1 MRGYFDDEEA
11 EREALEDR
19 GGDTELTL
27 GWGALLTIVFGLV
40 FVCGLSFWL
49 GYTVGHHGS
58 AAAPATAAQ
67 PAAPTAA
74 PDQEPLQPNESIPKP
89 SADAQEPA
97 PPVSPASDGAT
108 TPAADGGANPAT
120 TKQGPAVA
128 GQTGPPAS
136 SPASTPSPAA
146 PTQPHSQVQPAFPA
160 AGKGSP
166 GGSPATAP
174 TVRPAMPA
182 AAGQFMVQVA
192 AVSHQEDADVLMNA
206 LRKRGYA
213 VTARREPSDGLI
225 HVRIGPFATH
235 DEANRMCTK
244 LLDDGYNAIV
254 QP

>member
-1 MRGYFDDEEA
+1 MRGYFDSEESEGEEPE
-11 EREALEDR
+11 ER
-19 GGDTELTL
+19 GHDTELTL
-27 GWGALLTIVFGLV
+27 GAGALLGMVFGLV
-40 FVCGLSFWL
+40 LVCGLCFWL
-49 GYTVGHHGS
+49 GYEMGHHGS

-74 PDQEPLQPNESIPKP
+74 PDQEPLQGNGSIPKP
-89 SADAQEPA
+89 SADAQAPA

-108 TPAADGGANPAT
+108 TPAADGGANPAA
-120 TKQGPAVA
+120 TKQGPAAA

-136 SPASTPSPAA
+136 SPASTPAPAA

-160 AGKGSP
+160 SGNGSP
-166 GGSPATAP
+166 GGSPAAAP
-174 TVRPAMPA
+174 MVRPAMPG

-192 AVSHQEDADVLMNA
+192 AVSHQEDADVLVNA

-225 HVRIGPFATH
+225 HVRIGPLATH

>member
-11 EREALEDR
+11 ERETLKDR
-19 GGDTELTL
+19 GHDTELTL
-27 GWGALLTIVFGLV
+27 GAGALLGMVFGLV
-40 FVCGLSFWL
+40 LVCGLCFWL
-49 GYTVGHHGS
+49 GYEVGHHSS
-58 AAAPATAAQ
+58 AAAPETAAQ

-74 PDQEPLQPNESIPKP
+74 PDQEPLQGNGSIPKP

-108 TPAADGGANPAT
+108 TPAVANGANPAT
-120 TKQGPAVA
+120 TKQGPAA
-128 GQTGPPAS
+128 GQPGPPAS
-136 SPASTPSPAA
+136 PPPSVPAPAA
-146 PTQPHSQVQPAFPA
+146 PTQPHPQVQPAFPA
-160 AGKGSP
+160 SGNGSS
-166 GGSPATAP
+166 GGSPAAAP
-174 TVRPAMPA
+174 TVRPAMPG

-192 AVSHQEDADVLMNA
+192 AVSHQEDADVLVGA
-206 LRKRGYA
+206 LRNRGYA

-235 DEANRMCTK
+235 DEASRICAR